1 MEHADAHRE
10 RLLGRLVFAGV
21 SWVVFHV
28 WSAVYNGALF
38 VFNHGYDNCGW
49 QIYALPAAYLLS
61 LLLFDGLAYFAKSLT
76 AGRVLAEFWAVC
88 TAMIP
93 ITAAA
98 SLICGE
104 IPTFMIL
111 PILLLPAAPLLPI
124 LDLMM
129 EGAVPVLAAVFGLSA
144 GHVAYFLWVHRL
156 ARDHKDRR
164 TDGSRSWRTQNK

>member
-28 WSAVYNGALF
+28 WPAVYNGALY

-76 AGRVLAEFWAVC
+76 AGL
-88 TAMIP
+88 
-93 ITAAA
+93 
-98 SLICGE
+98 
-104 IPTFMIL
+104 
-111 PILLLPAAPLLPI
+111 
-124 LDLMM
+124 
-129 EGAVPVLAAVFGLSA
+129 VLAAVFGLSA

-164 TDGSRSWRTQNK
+164 TDGSRSWRTQNE